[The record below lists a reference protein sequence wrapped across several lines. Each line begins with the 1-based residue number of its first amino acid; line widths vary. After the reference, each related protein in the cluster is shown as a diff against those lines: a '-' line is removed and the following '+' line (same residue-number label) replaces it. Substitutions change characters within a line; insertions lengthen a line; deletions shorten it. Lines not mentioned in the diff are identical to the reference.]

1 MYRECRGTVIHSV
14 ETAYGVTSLKKEKA
28 SAKRLLDLIRG
39 HWEIENRVHWVRD
52 VTYDEDRCR
61 IRTDN
66 GPRVMASIRNL
77 AISITRMMG
86 FQYIPDAHR
95 AFTFCSKRKDVLALW
110 GIW

>member
-1 MYRECRGTVIHSV
+1 MYRECRGTVSHSV
-14 ETAYGVTSLKKEKA
+14 ETAYGVTGLKKEKA

-95 AFTFCSKRKDVLALW
+95 AFTFCSKYKYNN
-110 GIW
+110 